1 MTAEEIRDVWQ
12 SLCLLRQAL
21 DDLLLAGGFD
31 EEQIDWLQ
39 FLALAAGTLEK
50 VIKLSIN
57 SFTPIRN
64 EWPGPGDDRDCESV
78 DGWPGGARLRTG
90 LLAWPY
96 SCR

>member
-1 MTAEEIRDVWQ
+1 MTYPLARRSSCVALCPPGQFEDRKTVTADDIRDVWQ

-50 VIKLSIN
+50 V
-57 SFTPIRN
+57 
-64 EWPGPGDDRDCESV
+64 G
-78 DGWPGGARLRTG
+78 
-90 LLAWPY
+90 
-96 SCR
+96 